1 MDMITLAMAKAYS
14 DKKGGYTEPGK
25 KYTFDGNTEGR
36 IVVPVSGS
44 DSFVKISDDM
54 PDLHKLTDLAYSSGG
69 HATADALTI
78 QDVKPGDDTL
88 YGAVGMVAIGGN
100 APYVV
105 VVTDTASSPIPE
117 TGLYAIMVGGS
128 FWISSIEFAE
138 TIVPIDQKYLGGV
151 CLPVVELSTPF
162 SIGAT
167 FTDAEN
173 AALYKAFNSSSPFV
187 LRCSIET
194 TSYGTFTDCKVV
206 VFSAKTAF
214 INVMA
219 FSVLDVKVSM
229 QSTDGSTWQAGIS
242 EG

>member
-1 MDMITLAMAKAYS
+1 MFDPFLTEKQILRKLGGDKITA
-14 DKKGGYTEPGK
+14 K

-54 PDLHKLTDLAYSSGG
+54 PDLHKLADLAYSSGG

-78 QDVKPGDDTL
+78 QDVKPGDNTL
-88 YGAVGMVAIGGN
+88 YGAVGMIALGGN

-117 TGLYAIMVGGS
+117 TGLYTIMVGGS

-151 CLPVVELSTPF
+151 CLPVVELETVLTAGTETELPE
-162 SIGAT
+162 
-167 FTDAEN
+167 TDA
-173 AALYKAFNSSSPFV
+173 AKLDVVVRTDYPIVVKFTTADVGAFTM
-187 LRCSIET
+187 LL
-194 TSYGTFTDCKVV
+194 GKV
-206 VFSAKTAF
+206 VFSDDMFAYSGAF
-214 INVMA
+214 PFGDQTYKLTMLYEGGWVVML
-219 FSVLDVKVSM
+219 SVV
-229 QSTDGSTWQAGIS
+229 
-242 EG
+242 